1 LKTLCSD
8 AGHRDDVKGVDK
20 DSDKEGD
27 KETYK
32 EGGKDE
38 DKVSGLGNTALSR
51 ARVKPVSYIHKVIL
65 FEFPFK
71 RF

>member
-1 LKTLCSD
+1 MKTLCSD

-20 DSDKEGD
+20 DSD

-51 ARVKPVSYIHKVIL
+51 ARVKPVSYMHKVIL